1 MFNIF
6 TNDLFYFINTCSL
19 FNYADDNTITTAN
32 NNPDV
37 VIDSLVLDSN
47 VAITWFKNKYMQ
59 ANPDKFQL
67 LLLKPDCSD
76 DKFPKEVFMYITDVA
91 IPRCC
96 NVKLLGVNID
106 ERLTF
111 DEHIRPYV

>member
-1 MFNIF
+1 
-6 TNDLFYFINTCSL
+6 
-19 FNYADDNTITTAN
+19 
-32 NNPDV
+32 
-37 VIDSLVLDSN
+37 
-47 VAITWFKNKYMQ
+47 MQ

-67 LLLKPDCSD
+67 LLLRPDRSD
-76 DKFPKEVFMYITDVA
+76 DKFPNEVYITDVA

-111 DEHIRPYV
+111 DEHIESICLKASRQLNALIRIQNYMNNH

>member
-1 MFNIF
+1 MYIISSSILTYDTLSLNYNNI
-6 TNDLFYFINTCSL
+6 FYFINTCSL
-19 FNYADDNTITTAN
+19 FNYADDNTIITVN

-37 VIDSLVLDSN
+37 VIDYLVLDSN
-47 VAITWFKNKYMQ
+47 IAIPWFKNNYML

-67 LLLKPDCSD
+67 LL
-76 DKFPKEVFMYITDVA
+76 V
-91 IPRCC
+91 C

-111 DEHIRPYV
+111 DELIT